1 MVQGE
6 AIPGTRKTTD
16 ISLQV
21 CPKKD
26 QSPLVHMGAKS
37 QMIREKRP
45 VPAWTPDALCVCVC
59 VCVVWTCVCVC
70 VVWAR
75 SHAQVCR
82 RTALTQAGAVCVC
95 MCVCVC
101 VCVFGAAVMVG
112 GCECV
117 SVCACVAWACSYEP
131 VCGGTAL
138 TQAGAR
144 TRSAISPL
152 ALLAPALPFSFSKQ
166 WDGPKVRL
174 G

>member
-59 VCVVWTCVCVC
+59 VVWTCVCVC
-70 VVWAR
+70 VCSVGLQPWW
-75 SHAQVCR
+75 
-82 RTALTQAGAVCVC
+82 G
-95 MCVCVC
+95 CVCVC
-101 VCVFGAAVMVG
+101 V
-112 GCECV
+112 
-117 SVCACVAWACSYEP
+117 
-131 VCGGTAL
+131 
-138 TQAGAR
+138 
-144 TRSAISPL
+144 
-152 ALLAPALPFSFSKQ
+152 
-166 WDGPKVRL
+166 
-174 G
+174 